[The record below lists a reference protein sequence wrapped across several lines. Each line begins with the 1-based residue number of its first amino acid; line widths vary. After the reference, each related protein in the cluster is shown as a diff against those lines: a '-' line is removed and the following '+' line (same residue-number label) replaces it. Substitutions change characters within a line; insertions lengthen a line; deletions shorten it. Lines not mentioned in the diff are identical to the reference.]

1 MPNIQVTSDLNS
13 SNLKAIELML
23 RLSMITF
30 IFWILISLNRDIQSK
45 FTSEELQQFSV
56 ISSFCI
62 VSSIPTRFFIRQ
74 PFFYL
79 NHNFLNIMLEIEIF
93 LIFLLIFISLFS
105 LIVYLGRF
113 N

>member
-1 MPNIQVTSDLNS
+1 MPNVRVTRNLNS

-30 IFWILISLNRDIQSK
+30 KFCFLISLNRDIQSK

-56 ISSFCI
+56 ISNFCI

-74 PFFYL
+74 PFSCL
-79 NHNFLNIMLEIEIF
+79 SHNFLNIMLEIEIF